1 MSHRKALSQWE
12 EQVSTHLGHLSRP
25 QAHVLALWSYGMVL
39 AKSCGITS
47 VAAILAEGLGSS
59 FGTLRQQLREWCY
72 DAADKK
78 GVHRQ
83 ELDVTLCFG
92 PVLGWIVSK
101 WPPGECRL
109 ALGMDATTLADRFT
123 VLCVS
128 VLYRGCAIPVAWK
141 LLRSGEKG
149 SWQPYWKALFT
160 CLQASVPKGWT
171 VIVLADRGLYAPWL
185 YRHLVALGWHPFL
198 RINLGGKVRP
208 LGAERFDWLSTLVPK
223 PGTAWSGV
231 VDCFVER
238 TIRCTVLA
246 CWQEGYADAWVVV
259 SDLAPEAANVVWY
272 CMRNWIEGGFK
283 DTKRGGWQWHQ
294 TKMTDP
300 ARASRLWLAI
310 ALATLWVVSVGGEA
324 DARQPV
330 SGLDALPELHIAR
343 RKATQRSQPRMQS
356 CFARGLQRIWV
367 ALLDGRLLLVRRFFP
382 QPWPATLPPRKPP
395 TKRRSPKLPLITP
408 PANALPSPS
417 EAVLC

>member
-1 MSHRKALSQWE
+1 VSHQKALSQWE
-12 EQVSTHLGHLSRP
+12 QQVSTHLGQLSRP

-47 VAAILAEGLGSS
+47 VAAILAEGLGCS

-72 DAADKK
+72 DAVDKK

-83 ELDVTLCFG
+83 EVDVTLCFG
-92 PVLGWIVSK
+92 PLLGWIVSK

-149 SWQPYWKALFT
+149 AWQPYWKALFT

-185 YRHLVALGWHPFL
+185 YRHLVVLGWHPLL

-238 TIRCTVLA
+238 TIRCTLLA
-246 CWQEGYADAWVVV
+246 CWQEGYADAWLVVT
-259 SDLAPEAANVVWY
+259 DLAAETANVVWY
-272 CMRNWIEGGFK
+272 CMRSWIEGGFK
-283 DTKRGGWQWHQ
+283 DTKRGGWHWHQ

-330 SGLDALPELHIAR
+330 SGLETLPALHIAR

-395 TKRRSPKLPLITP
+395 TKQRLPKLPLITP

>member
-1 MSHRKALSQWE
+1 MGWSWRNPVASPVSQPFWLRGWVPRLGRLS
-12 EQVSTHLGHLSRP
+12 
-25 QAHVLALWSYGMVL
+25 
-39 AKSCGITS
+39 
-47 VAAILAEGLGSS
+47 
-59 FGTLRQQLREWCY
+59 QQLREWCY
-72 DAADKK
+72 DATDKK

-83 ELDVTLCFG
+83 EVDVTLCFG
-92 PVLGWIVSK
+92 PLLGWIVSK
-101 WPPGECRL
+101 WPHGECRL
-109 ALGMDATTLADRFT
+109 ALGMDATTLSDRFT

-141 LLRSGEKG
+141 VLRSGEKG
-149 SWQPYWKALFT
+149 PWEPYWKALFT
-160 CLQASVPKGWT
+160 CLQASVPKEWT

-185 YRHLVALGWHPFL
+185 YRHLVSLGWHPFL

-208 LGAERFDWLSTLVPK
+208 LGAERFDWLSSLVPK

-238 TIRCTVLA
+238 TVRCTLLA
-246 CWQEGYADAWVVV
+246 CWQEGYADAWLVLT
-259 SDLAPEAANVVWY
+259 DLAPEAANVVWY
-272 CMRNWIEGGFK
+272 CMRGWIEGGFK

-310 ALATLWVVSVGGEA
+310 AVATLWVVSVGGEA
-324 DARQPV
+324 DATEPV
-330 SGLDALPELHIAR
+330 SGLDALPELHVAR
-343 RKATQRSQPRMQS
+343 RKTTQRSQPRMQS

-382 QPWPATLPPRKPP
+382 EPWPLTLPPRKPP
-395 TKRRSPKLPLITP
+395 TKRRSPKPPLITLP
-408 PANALPSPS
+408 VNALPSPS